1 MNRRALVKTLLAM
14 PIVASVLKSTAV
26 LANWNI
32 EAFTK
37 TTEKA
42 ALESFFPGREITQSD
57 AITIDVHELV
67 ENGAVVPVKI
77 KAELAGVSGISI
89 LVEHNPNPLIAHFD
103 LSPACRPFVAT
114 RIKIG
119 DPSDILVVVEAEGK
133 LYSRRKFV
141 EVVEGGCG

>member
-1 MNRRALVKTLLAM
+1 MQRRSLVKILLAT
-14 PIVASVLKSTAV
+14 PFVSSLFKSAAV
-26 LANWNI
+26 FANWNI

-37 TTEKA
+37 TSEKE
-42 ALESFFPGREITQSD
+42 ALESFFPDREILESD
-57 AITIDVHELV
+57 AISIDVHDLI

-77 KAELAGVSGISI
+77 KTELNAVSGISL
-89 LVEHNPNPLIAHFD
+89 LVERNPNPLIAHFD
-103 LSPACRPFVAT
+103 LSPECRPFVAT

-119 DPSDILVVVEAEGK
+119 VPSDIIAVVESEGK

>member
-1 MNRRALVKTLLAM
+1 MNRRALVKTLLAT
-14 PIVASVLKSTAV
+14 PIVASLLKSAAV
-26 LANWNI
+26 FANWNI

-37 TTEKA
+37 TTEKD
-42 ALESFFPGREITQSD
+42 ALESFFPGREIIESD
-57 AITIDVHELV
+57 AITIDVHDLI

-77 KAELAGVSGISI
+77 KADLVAVSGISI

-103 LSPACRPFVAT
+103 LSPECRPFVAT

-119 DPSDILVVVEAEGK
+119 DPSDIVAVVEAEGK
-133 LYSRRKFV
+133 LYSKRKFV